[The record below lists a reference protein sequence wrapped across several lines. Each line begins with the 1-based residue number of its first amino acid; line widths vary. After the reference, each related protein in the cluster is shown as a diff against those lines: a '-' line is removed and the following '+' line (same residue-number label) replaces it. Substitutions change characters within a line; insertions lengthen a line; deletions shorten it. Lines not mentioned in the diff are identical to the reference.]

1 MKQVVTVQ
9 QSRKRKPK
17 LKKREHCP
25 MCGAQEL
32 LTLAPDQFCTK
43 CDWDTCAEYVEMGL
57 MNNLEVAAKD
67 HFCRDKEKRG
77 QRKTDEVQPPQMP
90 KSA

>member
-1 MKQVVTVQ
+1 MKQMVTAQ
-9 QSRKRKPK
+9 QSKKQKPK
-17 LKKREHCP
+17 LKMREHCP
-25 MCGAQEL
+25 VCGAQGL

-43 CDWDTCAEYVEMGL
+43 CEWDTCAEYVELGL

-67 HFCRDKEKRG
+67 HFCRDKEKRS
-77 QRKTDEVQPPQMP
+77 QRRSDEADSNPLP